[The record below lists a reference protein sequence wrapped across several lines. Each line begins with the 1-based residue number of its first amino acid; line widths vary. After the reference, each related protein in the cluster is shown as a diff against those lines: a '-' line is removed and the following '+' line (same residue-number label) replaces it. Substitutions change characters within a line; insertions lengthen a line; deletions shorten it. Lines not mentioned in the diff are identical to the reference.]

1 MMNRR
6 QLLSTIGVASLAPLL
21 SSTGFSHTKERKS
34 QFRYCLNTSTIRG
47 QNIGLRK
54 NIEIASKAG
63 YDGVELWVRDVKEYL
78 DSGKSAAS
86 LKRYLR
92 DNHIQVENAIGFAP
106 WLAEEK
112 SGLQQMKSEMEMMAE
127 IGCTRI
133 AAPVAG
139 LKDDKPLDLFK
150 AGECYGQLIELGL
163 QTGVMP
169 QLEFWGASKVFWH
182 IGQAMMIAA
191 VANHPDVRILADVYH
206 MFRGNSG
213 FDSLKMLD
221 GQLLEIFHMND
232 FIATI
237 PREKQNDSHRV
248 YPGDGVAPFKQ
259 ILTDLKN
266 IGGAKVLSLELFNKE
281 YWKEDPLVVAQTGI
295 DKMKTMVEEIVQ
307 L

>member
-6 QLLSTIGVASLAPLL
+6 QVLSTIGAASLAPLL
-21 SSTGFSHTKERKS
+21 SSAGFTHTNDRKS

-47 QNIGLRK
+47 QNVGLLK
-54 NIEIASKAG
+54 YIEIASKAG
-63 YDGVELWVRDVKEYL
+63 YDGVELWVSDVKDYL

-86 LKRYLR
+86 LKQYLN
-92 DNHIQVENAIGFAP
+92 DHHICVENAIGFAP
-106 WLAEEK
+106 WLAEGD
-112 SGLQQMKSEMEMMAE
+112 SGFQQMKTEMEILAE

-133 AAPVAG
+133 AAPVYG

-150 AGECYGQLIELGL
+150 AGERYRELIELGL

-182 IGQAMMIAA
+182 IGQALMVAA
-191 VANHPDVRILADVYH
+191 AANHPNVRILADVYH

-237 PREKQNDSHRV
+237 PRDKQNDSHRV

-266 IGGAKVLSLELFNKE
+266 MGGVKVLSLELFNEE
-281 YWKEDPLVVAQTGI
+281 YWKEDSLVVAQTGI
-295 DKMKTMVEEIVQ
+295 DKMKKLVEEIT
-307 L
+307 